1 MPKNQP
7 NPFYKYSSM
16 ATKMIAIILVLTYSG
31 VYLDDH
37 FMTTFSWFTLIGALL
52 GAALAMCSVIK
63 DLLK

>member
-1 MPKNQP
+1 
-7 NPFYKYSSM
+7 M

-52 GAALAMCSVIK
+52 GAALAMYSVIK

>member
-7 NPFYKYSSM
+7 DSFYKYASM
-16 ATKMIAIILVLTYSG
+16 ATKMIAIILAFTYSG

-37 FMTTFSWFTLIGALL
+37 FMTEFNWFTLVGALL
-52 GAALAMCSVIK
+52 GSGLAMYSVIK